1 MNMKAKR
8 EKDQWGLLFSFL
20 EIVSE
25 ELGSMLNK
33 YKNWRNWP
41 SLYRTHPSSCVG
53 EAFQFFGKLILRCQ
67 QLLSLHLK
75 QIWKKA
81 TSTFETNLKLDSCG
95 DVGDEDDN
103 ESDKEE
109 DQVFKNHDEDK
120 LWQGLGFKFYTGNTF
135 NPMMIQYSKV
145 KSYSQLKAKS
155 QALIKVRIVFT
166 CSHDLTNRDP
176 VGENHAYPMDWIIV

>member
-1 MNMKAKR
+1 MYMKAKW

-41 SLYRTHPSSCVG
+41 FLYRTHPSSCVG

-75 QIWKKA
+75 QIWKIA
-81 TSTFETNLKLDSCG
+81 TSTFENNLKLDSCG
-95 DVGDEDDN
+95 DVGDEDDD
-103 ESDKEE
+103 EPDEE
-109 DQVFKNHDEDK
+109 KDEVFKHHNEDK
-120 LWQGLGFKFYTGNTF
+120 LWQEGLGFKFSRVITF
-135 NPMMIQYSKV
+135 SPMMSQYSTV
-145 KSYSQLKAKS
+145 KGYSQLEQKS
-155 QALIKVRIVFT
+155 
-166 CSHDLTNRDP
+166 
-176 VGENHAYPMDWIIV
+176 

>member
-1 MNMKAKR
+1 MKTKW

-33 YKNWRNWP
+33 YKNWRNCP
-41 SLYRTHPSSCVG
+41 FLYRTHPPSSVG

-75 QIWKKA
+75 QIWKIA
-81 TSTFETNLKLDSCG
+81 TSTENNLELDSGG

-103 ESDKEE
+103 EPDEE
-109 DQVFKNHDEDK
+109 KDEVFKNHNEDK
-120 LWQGLGFKFYTGNTF
+120 LWQEGLGFKFSRVITF
-135 NPMMIQYSKV
+135 SPMMSQYCTV
-145 KSYSQLKAKS
+145 KGYSQLEQKS
-155 QALIKVRIVFT
+155 
-166 CSHDLTNRDP
+166 
-176 VGENHAYPMDWIIV
+176 